1 MAYFTLTLPG
11 REMAYAE
18 AGEGTPLVLLHGSLA
33 DHRYWSAQMAPF
45 SQKFRTLAPSLPQ
58 YWPAKWNGVSG
69 EFTVGAHAD
78 AVAAF
83 LRAMGLPPAHVV
95 GHSRGGRVALEL
107 ALRHPEL
114 LGSLTLADPQL
125 QPASGVPSGNASP
138 VDRGVAEA
146 GRPLEPRQDTS
157 PSRGNSVNFREQ
169 AAKLVLEGKVEEG
182 MALFLDSVAGVP
194 VWQRLNS
201 RRRAMVLDN
210 AMTLVGQMRDATPAP
225 SADDVQALSMP
236 VLLLNGERSSD
247 DYHAA
252 TRWLAGLLPHA
263 RHSVIPKA
271 GHGMNAENITAFN
284 DVVLDFLA
292 AVDAKRRFP

>member
-1 MAYFTLTLPG
+1 MTYFTLTLPG
-11 REMAYAE
+11 CDMAYAE
-18 AGEGTPLVLLHGSLA
+18 AGEGAPLVLLHGSLA
-33 DHRYWSAQMAPF
+33 DHRYWSAQMGPF
-45 SQKFRTLAPSLPQ
+45 SQKFRTIAPSLPQ
-58 YWPAKWNGVSG
+58 YWPAKWNGLSG
-69 EFTVGAHAD
+69 GFSVGAHAS

-107 ALRHPEL
+107 ALQHPSL
-114 LGSLTLADPQL
+114 LASLTLADPQL
-125 QPASGVPSGNASP
+125 QPASGEPSG
-138 VDRGVAEA
+138 
-146 GRPLEPRQDTS
+146 QTS
-157 PSRGNSVNFREQ
+157 ANFREQ

-210 AMTLVGQMRDATPAP
+210 AMTLVGQVRDATPAP
-225 SADDVQALSMP
+225 AAEDVQALSLP
-236 VLLLNGERSSD
+236 VLLLNGERSSN

-263 RHSVIPKA
+263 RQAVIPKA
-271 GHGMNAENITAFN
+271 GHGMNAENIRAFN
-284 DVVLDFLA
+284 ESLLDFLS
-292 AVDAKRRFP
+292 AVDAKRRSP

>member
-1 MAYFTLTLPG
+1 MTYFTLTLPG
-11 REMAYAE
+11 CEMAYAE
-18 AGEGTPLVLLHGSLA
+18 AGEGVPLVLLHGSLA
-33 DHRYWSAQMAPF
+33 DHRYWSAQMVPF
-45 SQKFRTLAPSLPQ
+45 SQKFRTFAPSLPQ

-69 EFTVGAHAD
+69 DFTVRAHAE

-83 LRAMGLPPAHVV
+83 LRAMNLLPAHVV
-95 GHSRGGRVALEL
+95 GHSRGGRVALDL
-107 ALRHPEL
+107 ALRHPGL
-114 LGSLTLADPQL
+114 LSSLTLADPQL
-125 QPASGVPSGNASP
+125 QSAASLTENA
-138 VDRGVAEA
+138 A
-146 GRPLEPRQDTS
+146 
-157 PSRGNSVNFREQ
+157 NFREE

-210 AMTLVGQMRDATPAP
+210 AMTLVGQVHDVTPAP
-225 SADDVQALSMP
+225 SAENVAALSMP

-252 TRWLAGLLPHA
+252 NRWLAGLLPHA

-292 AVDAKRRFP
+292 SVDAKRPSI